1 MPGAIELNT
10 DLIRKRVS
18 NVREA
23 ARTMG
28 VRHATLSD
36 LLTGKTR
43 VEKAEV
49 GTLAHLAEFIG
60 CDLDDLLIR
69 KDSPRETFAESMTR
83 WANSGDGTRTIR
95 GARVESPVPESERI
109 AMMKALPDTRVNPT
123 VPRRKRPNPL

>member
-1 MPGAIELNT
+1 MPSTIELNA

-28 VRHATLSD
+28 IRQATLSD
-36 LLTGKTR
+36 LLTGKTQ

-60 CDLDDLLIR
+60 CDLDDLLLR
-69 KDSPRETFAESMTR
+69 KDSPRETFAESMAR
-83 WANSGDGTRTIR
+83 WANSGDGTRTIK
-95 GARVESPVPESERI
+95 GARVEDPVPERDRVAI
-109 AMMKALPDTRVNPT
+109 MKALPDTRVNPAI
-123 VPRRKRPNPL
+123 PRRKRPNPL